1 RAHRDVLDASG
12 RGAAASAVA
21 ALAAGAVEVA
31 ARQQP
36 ELLAFP
42 GPFAR
47 SLVRALD
54 AAAMRPGRISRYAA
68 ISRVVARRE
77 GYFPSGVDVEVVYPP
92 VASGG
97 FDGGPPGDSFFCASR
112 LDPPKRIDLV
122 ISAFRAT
129 RKCRRLVIA
138 GTGPERARLQELR
151 RLYAGCR
158 AGVFVPYDEDFG
170 YVALESQLA
179 GKALVTCTDSGGAA
193 ELTQDGVTGLVVAP
207 EAAALA
213 RAMDSLAGDAALAAR
228 MGEAGRQSAQA
239 VTWPAAAERLLAPV
253 TRRPRAAGGRRK
265 RITVAVPFPV
275 TPVVGG
281 GRARVFEMYRHVAAR
296 ADVELV
302 CFDPAGASRRA
313 EIAPG
318 LSEVVIGASQ
328 EHRRREAELSEP
340 LGWTP
345 VSDVALPVLERFTPA
360 LREAVAGSAA
370 RADAVIASHP
380 YVAPLLAGPAA
391 GPPLFYEAHNVELS
405 LKREVLGR
413 FPGSGPLLELTALV
427 ERWCLQEAA
436 LTFACSEEDRAALA
450 ELHGRP
456 PGPIVVAPNGV
467 DPKAISFASPQERVA
482 RQRDLGLSRPR
493 LVFMGSWHPPNLEA
507 AEWVLEFAR
516 ALPRAEFVLIGN
528 LDGYFR
534 SRGLPPNVSLAGFLD
549 VPRKLELLHSADLA
563 LNPMKSGSGTNLKL
577 IEYCAAGVPVISTAV
592 GLRGL
597 GELREVCAVSELERF
612 PATIEERLKAPAPE
626 RGDVARARSIVEAR
640 FSWEQIAARA
650 YESIERYL

>member
-138 GTGPERARLQELR
+138 GTGPERARLEELARGDERIELVGFVSEQELR

-158 AGVFVPYDEDFG
+158 AVVFVPYDEDFG

-239 VTWPAAAERLLAPV
+239 VTWPAA
-253 TRRPRAAGGRRK
+253 
-265 RITVAVPFPV
+265 
-275 TPVVGG
+275 
-281 GRARVFEMYRHVAAR
+281 
-296 ADVELV
+296 
-302 CFDPAGASRRA
+302 
-313 EIAPG
+313 
-318 LSEVVIGASQ
+318 
-328 EHRRREAELSEP
+328 
-340 LGWTP
+340 
-345 VSDVALPVLERFTPA
+345 
-360 LREAVAGSAA
+360 
-370 RADAVIASHP
+370 
-380 YVAPLLAGPAA
+380 
-391 GPPLFYEAHNVELS
+391 
-405 LKREVLGR
+405 
-413 FPGSGPLLELTALV
+413 
-427 ERWCLQEAA
+427 
-436 LTFACSEEDRAALA
+436 
-450 ELHGRP
+450 
-456 PGPIVVAPNGV
+456 
-467 DPKAISFASPQERVA
+467 
-482 RQRDLGLSRPR
+482 
-493 LVFMGSWHPPNLEA
+493 
-507 AEWVLEFAR
+507 
-516 ALPRAEFVLIGN
+516 
-528 LDGYFR
+528 
-534 SRGLPPNVSLAGFLD
+534 
-549 VPRKLELLHSADLA
+549 
-563 LNPMKSGSGTNLKL
+563 
-577 IEYCAAGVPVISTAV
+577 
-592 GLRGL
+592 
-597 GELREVCAVSELERF
+597 
-612 PATIEERLKAPAPE
+612 
-626 RGDVARARSIVEAR
+626 
-640 FSWEQIAARA
+640 
-650 YESIERYL
+650 